1 MQINYWEFDPRAQ
14 ANLLTGL
21 MHQDQL
27 VLSMFVEA
35 IAELQSQFL
44 DAIISGQ
51 PENRFSVRLKLIEAL
66 ENASFQETEVII
78 VTLIFHLTK
87 GQQKELWAFVL
98 RGKATIPVEVALGF
112 VQDSDNIPTFA
123 TLVAN
128 ASIEDADAML
138 TLFNSSTSPL
148 QFEWLEQIL
157 SMEPEWFSE
166 IMSTLIQRR
175 LTQAQE
181 LEARALLVDSILRCL
196 STEAIGE
203 IVLAIVNTCPQ

>member
-14 ANLLTGL
+14 ANLLAGL